1 MPRQYKIK
9 WSTKD
14 RQQLS
19 KAVQQ
24 FNSKLTRTLKKH
36 PELKPYLPERL
47 TVQGLKEQIKTRND
61 LNREV
66 NSAKRFLRKGAEM
79 PYTSQSGIKTTVWER
94 REIGIKVGVINRRK
108 ARERKAA
115 DVSTYKGTMGSIRE
129 NNLLPKK
136 YNIDK
141 IRPSDWDKFV
151 ESVEKQVAST
161 YSVEKQSR
169 YKANYIKGAL
179 NIFSHED
186 AQAINS
192 IVNRIP
198 DEEFTQLFYDDPV
211 LQLDF
216 VYDPLE
222 AHFKAEQIMEHL
234 QARGYSNE

>member
-1 MPRQYKIK
+1 MPRQSNIK
-9 WSTKD
+9 WRTKD

-19 KAVQQ
+19 KVVRQ
-24 FNSKLTRTLKKH
+24 FNAKLTRTLRKH

-47 TVQGLKEQIKTRND
+47 TVQRLKEQIKTRND
-61 LNREV
+61 FNREV
-66 NSAKRFLRKGAEM
+66 NSAKRFLKKGAEM
-79 PYTSQSGIKTTVWER
+79 PYTSESGIKTTEWER

-161 YSVEKQSR
+161 YSTEKQSR
-169 YKANYIKGAL
+169 YKANYIKGVQ
-179 NIFSHED
+179 NIFSPAD
-186 AQAINS
+186 AQAIIS
-192 IVNRIP
+192 IVSRIP

-222 AHFKAEQIMEHL
+222 AHFKAEQVMEHL
-234 QARGYSNE
+234 SARGYGNE

>member
-1 MPRQYKIK
+1 MPRQSNIK
-9 WSTKD
+9 WRTKD

-19 KAVQQ
+19 KVVRQ
-24 FNSKLTRTLKKH
+24 FNAKLTRTLRKH

-61 LNREV
+61 FNREV
-66 NSAKRFLRKGAEM
+66 NSAKRFLKKGVEM
-79 PYTSQSGIKTTVWER
+79 PYTSESGIKTTEWER

-161 YSVEKQSR
+161 YSTEKQSR
-169 YKANYIKGAL
+169 YKANYIKGVQ
-179 NIFSHED
+179 NIFSPAD
-186 AQAINS
+186 AQAIIS
-192 IVNRIP
+192 IVSRIP

-222 AHFKAEQIMEHL
+222 AHFKAEQVMEHL
-234 QARGYSNE
+234 SARGYGNE

>member
-1 MPRQYKIK
+1 MPRQYNIK
-9 WSTKD
+9 WRTKD

-19 KAVQQ
+19 KVVQQ
-24 FNSKLTRTLKKH
+24 FNAKLTRTLRKH

-61 LNREV
+61 FNREV
-66 NSAKRFLRKGAEM
+66 NSAKRFLKKGLEM
-79 PYTSQSGIKTTVWER
+79 PYTSESGIKTTVWER

-161 YSVEKQSR
+161 YSTEKQSR
-169 YKANYIKGAL
+169 YKANYIKGVQ
-179 NIFSHED
+179 NIFSPAD
-186 AQAINS
+186 AQAIIS
-192 IVNRIP
+192 IVSRIP

-222 AHFKAEQIMEHL
+222 AHFKAEQVMEHL
-234 QARGYSNE
+234 SARGYGNE

>member
-1 MPRQYKIK
+1 MPRQSNIK
-9 WSTKD
+9 WRTKD

-19 KAVQQ
+19 KVVQQ
-24 FNSKLTRTLKKH
+24 FNAKLTRTLRKH

-61 LNREV
+61 FNREV
-66 NSAKRFLRKGAEM
+66 NSAKRFLKKGAEM
-79 PYTSQSGIKTTVWER
+79 PYTSESGIKTTEWER

-151 ESVEKQVAST
+151 KSVEKQVAST
-161 YSVEKQSR
+161 YSTEKQSR
-169 YKANYIKGAL
+169 YKANYIKGVQ
-179 NIFSHED
+179 NIFSPAD
-186 AQAINS
+186 AQAIIS
-192 IVNRIP
+192 IVSRIP

-222 AHFKAEQIMEHL
+222 AHFKAEQVMEHL
-234 QARGYSNE
+234 SARGYGNE

>member
-1 MPRQYKIK
+1 MPRQYNIK
-9 WSTKD
+9 WRTKD

-19 KAVQQ
+19 KVVRQ
-24 FNSKLTRTLKKH
+24 FNTKLTRTLKKH
-36 PELKPYLPERL
+36 PELKDYLPERL
-47 TVQGLKEQIKTRND
+47 TVQGLREQIKTRSD
-61 LNREV
+61 YNREI
-66 NSAKRFLRKGAEM
+66 NSAKRFLKKGAEM
-79 PYTSQSGIKTTVWER
+79 PYTSESGIKTTEWER

-141 IRPSDWDKFV
+141 IRPSDWEKFI

-161 YSVEKQSR
+161 YSTEKQSR
-169 YKANYIKGAL
+169 YKANYIKGVQ
-179 NIFSHED
+179 NIFSPSD
-186 AQAINS
+186 AQAIIA
-192 IVNRIP
+192 IVTRIP

-222 AHFKAEQIMEHL
+222 AHFKAEQVMEHL
-234 QARGYSNE
+234 SARGYGNE